1 MKITTTNIAGL
12 SIPLIDGTRL
22 STDELAGKVVLFV
35 NVASKCG
42 FTPQYEA
49 LEALHR
55 KYGSRGL
62 VIIGLPTDQF
72 KQELGTEAAID
83 EFCKLNYDV
92 TFPLSQKV
100 WVNGRYR
107 HPIFEKLTKAK
118 DGLGLAGPVMWNF
131 EKFLLLP
138 NGEVRRFRSVTK
150 PDDSAIVDLIE
161 ANLS

>member
-107 HPIFEKLTKAK
+107 HPLFEKLTKAK